1 MRHPIDLRRVL
12 YALRLAGPS
21 DRDSILR
28 FQRAAIAAID
38 PGTGEE
44 AVLDLEDGTLLPYLI
59 MWKHALPMRA
69 PG

>member
-38 PGTGEE
+38 PGI
-44 AVLDLEDGTLLPYLI
+44 YSS
-59 MWKHALPMRA
+59 RA
-69 PG
+69 RAA